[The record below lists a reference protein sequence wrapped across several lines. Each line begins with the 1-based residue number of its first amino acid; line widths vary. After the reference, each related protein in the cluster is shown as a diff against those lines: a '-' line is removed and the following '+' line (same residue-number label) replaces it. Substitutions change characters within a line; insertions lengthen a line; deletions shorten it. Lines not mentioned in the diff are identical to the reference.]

1 MNSLLKMFRR
11 LTIEEL
17 KAREKLDAEH
27 LLLEAHTVKEHAE
40 SVISFNTARL
50 SRLTQSA

>member
-1 MNSLLKMFRR
+1 MNSIFKMFRR
-11 LTIEEL
+11 LTIDEL

-27 LLLEAHTVKEHAE
+27 LLLQAHTIKEHAE

-50 SRLTQSA
+50 ARLTESA